1 MKISLNWLRDFIKIA
16 PPYEKLAEDLTM
28 AGLTVE
34 GVQEM
39 AGEPR
44 DVVFEV
50 EVTTNRPDWLSHWGV
65 AREAAAIRNLS
76 LKIPD
81 TYAKVRA
88 DLPAGWTLD
97 LRDAEG
103 CPYYSGVLIEG
114 IPAMIETPAWIKNR
128 LTVCGVRLI
137 NFVVD
142 ITNYV
147 LLETGQPL
155 HAFDAALL
163 KDSKIKIRRAK
174 AGEKLVL
181 IDSQEITLQASDLVI
196 ADANRPVA
204 LAGIMG
210 GKSTEVTAQTRN
222 IFLESAYFSAAF
234 VRQSARRHGLK
245 SDSSYRF
252 ERRVDPSGVDFARNR
267 AIALILESAKPHKMA
282 VSGVLRAGQLPETSK
297 KSIKLLIDRI
307 HQVLGITVKTSE
319 VISILTR
326 LGLSVS
332 APSSKSLLVKVPSF
346 RSDLLEDTDLIEE
359 VARIHGYGQIPET
372 LPERAPVLVHDHPQ
386 FRLEGFLRPRLA
398 GLGFHETVTFSLA
411 SDKGLE
417 PDELKNAVEL
427 INPQNQEMRWMRPTL
442 LPSLLTV
449 LRKNLDMR
457 SPQTFLFEIANVY
470 RQAPRENK
478 AQEDRVLA
486 LLICGQMRPAG
497 WAEPAR
503 LAGYHDLKGMVKAVL
518 ESLGILKMNFEL
530 SESETFEPAIFEIL
544 KQSATTAGKIGQV
557 RASVCAQWGIDEPV
571 FFAEI
576 KLEPMLKGWIRIKPL
591 AELPRF
597 PSVVRDLSIVV
608 PEAVKAGEI
617 HTLIAGLGQDLVKE
631 VRVFDVFRGGR
642 VPQNFKNLGISI
654 TYQSAQ
660 KTLVAED
667 IQDLHTRIAGHI
679 AKQYHATFQ

>member
-1 MKISLNWLRDFIKIA
+1 MKISLNWLSDYIKIS

-34 GVQEM
+34 GIEEM
-39 AGEPR
+39 SGEPR

-76 LKIPD
+76 LKLPD
-81 TYAKVRA
+81 IYTKVRA
-88 DLPAGWTLD
+88 DLPSGWTLD
-97 LRDAEG
+97 LREADG
-103 CPYYSGVLIEG
+103 CPYYAGVLLEG
-114 IPAMIETPAWIKNR
+114 IPAGIETPAWIKNR
-128 LTVCGVRLI
+128 LTVCGLRSI

-142 ITNYV
+142 VTNYV

-155 HAFDAALL
+155 HAFDAGML

-181 IDSQEITLQASDLVI
+181 IDSKEITLQANDLVI
-196 ADANRPVA
+196 ADANGPVA

-222 IFLESAYFSAAF
+222 VFLESAYFSAAF

-252 ERRVDPSGVDFARNR
+252 ERRVDPAGVDFARNR
-267 AIALILESAKPHKMA
+267 AIHLILEYTKSHKVG
-282 VSGVLRAGQLPETSK
+282 VSGVLRAGQLPEASK
-297 KSIKLLIDRI
+297 KSIKLSIDRI
-307 HQVLGITVKTSE
+307 QQVLGITVKTSE

-326 LGLSVS
+326 LGLNVS
-332 APSSKSLLVKVPSF
+332 APSSKSLLVKTPSY
-346 RSDLLEDTDLIEE
+346 RADLLEDIDLIEE
-359 VARIHGYGQIPET
+359 VARIHGYGHIPET
-372 LPERAPVLVHDHPQ
+372 LPERAPILVQDHPQ
-386 FRLEGFLRPRLA
+386 FKIENFLRPRLA

-417 PDELKNAVEL
+417 PDDLKNAVEL
-427 INPQNQEMRWMRPTL
+427 VNPQNHEMRWMRPTL

-457 SPQTFLFEIANVY
+457 SEQTFLFEIANVY
-470 RQAPRENK
+470 RRAPQDNK

-497 WAEPAR
+497 WSEAGRA
-503 LAGYHDLKGMVKAVL
+503 AGYHDLKGILMAVL
-518 ESLGILKMNFEL
+518 ESLGISKMSFTP
-530 SESETFEPAIFEIL
+530 SASETFEPGIFEMV
-544 KQSATTAGKIGQV
+544 KQTSKTAGKIGQV
-557 RASVCAQWGIDEPV
+557 RTSLCAEWGIDEPV

-576 KLEPMLKGWIRIKPL
+576 KLESLLESWIRIKPL
-591 AELPRF
+591 VDLPRF

-608 PEAVKAGEI
+608 PEEVKAGEI
-617 HTLIAGLGQDLVKE
+617 NTLIAGLGQDLVKE

-642 VPQNFKNLGISI
+642 VPPNFKNLGISI
-654 TYQSAQ
+654 TYQSAE
-660 KTLVAED
+660 KTLVADD

-679 AKQYHATFQ
+679 AKQYQATFQ

>member
-34 GVQEM
+34 GVEEM
-39 AGEPR
+39 TGEPK
-44 DVVFEV
+44 DVVFDV
-50 EVTTNRPDWLSHWGV
+50 EITTNRPDWLSHWGV
-65 AREAAAIRNLS
+65 AREAAAVRNLS
-76 LKIPD
+76 LKAPD
-81 TYAKVRA
+81 IYTKIRA
-88 DLPAGWTLD
+88 DLPPGWTLD

-103 CPYYSGVLIEG
+103 CPYYSGVLLEG
-114 IPAMIETPAWIKNR
+114 IPNKIETPAWIKNR
-128 LTVCGVRLI
+128 LGVCGLRSV

-163 KDSKIKIRRAK
+163 KDSKIKVRRAK

-181 IDSQEITLQASDLVI
+181 IDSKEVILQANDLVI
-196 ADANRPVA
+196 ADANHPVA

-210 GKSTEVTAQTRN
+210 GKSTEVTLQTQSV
-222 IFLESAYFSAAF
+222 FLESAYFSAS
-234 VRQSARRHGLK
+234 VIRQAAQRHALK

-252 ERRVDPSGVDFARNR
+252 ERRVDPAGVDFARNR
-267 AIALILESAKPHKMA
+267 AIHLILEYAKPHKIS
-282 VSGVLRAGQLPETSK
+282 VSGVIRAGQLPEPSK
-297 KSIKLLIDRI
+297 KSIKLSLERI
-307 HQVLGITVKTSE
+307 QQVLGITVKASE

-332 APSSKSLLVKVPSF
+332 APSSKSLLIKVPSY
-346 RSDLLEDTDLIEE
+346 RCDLLTDTDLIEE
-359 VARIHGYGQIPET
+359 VARIHGYGNIPET
-372 LPERAPVLVHDHPQ
+372 LPERAPVLVQDHPQ
-386 FRLEGFLRPRLA
+386 FKLETFLRPRLA
-398 GLGFHETVTFSLA
+398 GLGFHETVTFSLTSA
-411 SDKGLE
+411 KGIE
-417 PDELKNAVEL
+417 PDELKKAVEL
-427 INPQNQEMRWMRPTL
+427 VNPQNQEMRWMRPTL

-470 RQAPRENK
+470 RQAPRENR

-486 LLICGQMRPAG
+486 LLMCGQMRPAG
-497 WAEPAR
+497 WAEAGR
-503 LAGYHDLKGMVKAVL
+503 VAGYHDLKASIQAVL
-518 ESLGILKMNFEL
+518 QGLGISGMTFEPAM
-530 SESETFEPAIFEIL
+530 SETFECGILEVL
-544 KQSATTAGKIGQV
+544 KQGASMVGRLGQV
-557 RASVCAQWGIDEPV
+557 RASLCAEWGIDEPV

-576 KLEPMLKGWIRIKPL
+576 KFESLVQNWVRIRPL

-617 HTLIAGLGQDLVKE
+617 STLIAGLGQELVKD

-642 VPQNFKNLGISI
+642 VPANFKNLGISI

-660 KTLVAED
+660 KTLVADDVQE
-667 IQDLHTRIAGHI
+667 LHARIAGHI
-679 AKQYHATFQ
+679 AKQYQATFQ

>member
-34 GVQEM
+34 GIEEM

-44 DVVFEV
+44 DVVFDV

-65 AREAAAIRNLS
+65 AREAAAVRNLS
-76 LKIPD
+76 LKTPEVY
-81 TYAKVRA
+81 TKVRA

-114 IPAMIETPAWIKNR
+114 IPSKLETPAWIKNR
-128 LTVCGVRLI
+128 LMVCGLRTI

-142 ITNYV
+142 VTNYV

-155 HAFDAALL
+155 HAFDADLL
-163 KDSKIKIRRAK
+163 KESKIKVRRAK
-174 AGEKLVL
+174 AGEKLLL
-181 IDSQEITLQASDLVI
+181 IDSREITLTPQDVVI
-196 ADANRPVA
+196 ADANHPVA

-210 GKSTEVTAQTRN
+210 GKSTEVTFQTRN
-222 IFLESAYFSAAF
+222 IFLESAYFSASF
-234 VRQSARRHGLK
+234 VRQSAQRHGLK

-252 ERRVDPSGVDFARNR
+252 ERRVDPAGVDFARNR
-267 AIALILESAKPHKMA
+267 AIQLILEYAQPSKIV
-282 VSGVLRAGQLPETSK
+282 VSGVVRAGQLPETSK
-297 KSIKLLIDRI
+297 KAIKLSIDRI
-307 HQVLGITVKTSE
+307 EQVLGITVKTSE
-319 VISILTR
+319 VMSILTR
-326 LGLSVS
+326 LGLGVS
-332 APSSKSLLVKVPSF
+332 APSSKSLLVKVPSY
-346 RSDLLEDTDLIEE
+346 RCDLHEDTDLIEE
-359 VARIHGYGQIPET
+359 VARIHGYGLIPET
-372 LPERAPVLVHDHPQ
+372 LPERAPILVQDHPQ
-386 FRLEGFLRPRLA
+386 FKLEGFLRPRLA
-398 GLGFHETVTFSLA
+398 GLGFHETVTFSLSSA
-411 SDKGLE
+411 KGLE
-417 PDELKNAVEL
+417 QDELKKAVEL
-427 INPQNQEMRWMRPTL
+427 VNPQNHEMRWMRPTL

-478 AQEDRVLA
+478 AQEDRVLG
-486 LLICGQMRPAG
+486 LLMCGQLRTAG
-497 WAEPAR
+497 WSEPGR
-503 LAGYHDLKGMVKAVL
+503 LACYHDLKGMILAVL
-518 ESLGILKMNFEL
+518 SCLGITVFNFEPA
-530 SESETFEPAIFEIL
+530 ESETFETGICEVL
-544 KQSATTAGKIGQV
+544 KQGAETVGKIGQV
-557 RASVCAQWGIDEPV
+557 RPALCAEWGMDEPG

-576 KLEPMLKGWIRIKPL
+576 KFESLVRNWVRIKPL

-617 HTLIAGLGQDLVKE
+617 NTLIIGLGHDLVKE
-631 VRVFDVFRGGR
+631 VRIFDVFRGGR
-642 VPQNFKNLGISI
+642 VPANFKNLGISI

-667 IQDLHTRIAGHI
+667 VQDLHTRIASQI
-679 AKQYHATFQ
+679 AQQYQATFQ